1 MGLVKFA
8 LKFRISIYVLSLLIL
23 LGGIGAIVTMP
34 KDVLPN
40 VDIPVVS

>member
-8 LKFRISIYVLSLLIL
+8 LKFRTSFYVMALIML
-23 LGGIGAIVTMP
+23 LGGVGAILTMP

-40 VDIPVVS
+40 VDIPVV